1 MKPLIDNY
9 AMKEIYCPGFIMTKN
24 ACNYQMNCPC
34 WEEGRMDKEK
44 YHYGYTYQ
52 PIQETT

>member
-1 MKPLIDNY
+1 MDVF
-9 AMKEIYCPGFIMTKN
+9 ME
-24 ACNYQMNCPC
+24 CPC